1 MIRPHTTAALI
12 ALAGLLAACAGP
24 VRVPLAGQGDH
35 GSVSGLVTVEP
46 IEGGARLVTVSA
58 SDLPPPAR
66 LDPDMRT
73 YVVWFRGDGDDAP
86 VRVGELI
93 YEPEYR
99 EGRMHAATPLERFQ
113 LEITAERSGDAAT
126 PSDHVIVTQWVDE
139 G

>member
-1 MIRPHTTAALI
+1 MIRRLTAPALI
-12 ALAGLLAACAGP
+12 ALTGLLTACAGP
-24 VRVPLAGQGDH
+24 VRVPLAGQGD
-35 GSVSGLVTVEP
+35 GGVSGLVTVEP
-46 IEGGARLVTVSA
+46 IEGGQHLVTVSA

-73 YVVWFRGDGDDAP
+73 YVVWIQASEDEAP

-99 EGRMHAATPLERFQ
+99 EGRLHAETPLERFQ

>member
-1 MIRPHTTAALI
+1 MIRPFTAIAPFALM
-12 ALAGLLAACAGP
+12 GLAACAGP
-24 VRVPLAGQGDH
+24 VRLPLAGQGDH
-35 GSVSGLVTVEP
+35 GAVRGLVTVEP
-46 IEGGARLVTVSA
+46 IEGGERLVTVSA
-58 SDLPPPAR
+58 SELPPPGR
-66 LDPDMRT
+66 LDPDLRT
-73 YVVWFRGDGDDAP
+73 YVVWFTAGEDEAP

-99 EGRMHAATPLERFQ
+99 EGRLHAETPLERFQ